1 MGKYLK
7 KHAKKNILTIIQ
19 SGLVIILIVLVMLMM
34 VQIRNLQGTARVLN
48 YAGLVRGATQREV
61 KLEITGTK
69 NDELIQYLDDVL
81 SGLKYQDG
89 HYDLVRLKDE
99 NYQAKL
105 DVQMNYWQSLKRE
118 IAKIRENGYE
128 NTDIVKMS
136 ETYFGLADD
145 TVSAAERYSETIASR
160 IRWLEIFSVIDM
172 VALGVVIIQQTVSAI
187 RLARKNKVLE
197 QKAYIDLHTGLP
209 NKSRCEE
216 LMRDVE
222 FITEPTACIM
232 FDLNNLKHV
241 NDTMGHSVGDQLIAN
256 FARLLRGAVPA
267 KDFVG
272 RYGGDEFIAIL
283 YQTDRRGVKNVLLA
297 LQENVDEFNDH
308 GKGERVSYAQGWAI
322 SSDYSHCTLQT
333 LFDAADK
340 YMYTNKQREKLGRQ
354 D

>member
-1 MGKYLK
+1 MGRYLK
-7 KHAKKNILTIIQ
+7 NHAKKNILTIIQ

-69 NDELIQYLDDVL
+69 NDELIQYLDNVL

-118 IAKIRENGYE
+118 IAKVRENGYE

-172 VALGVVIIQQTVSAI
+172 VALGV
-187 RLARKNKVLE
+187 
-197 QKAYIDLHTGLP
+197 
-209 NKSRCEE
+209 
-216 LMRDVE
+216 
-222 FITEPTACIM
+222 
-232 FDLNNLKHV
+232 
-241 NDTMGHSVGDQLIAN
+241 
-256 FARLLRGAVPA
+256 VPA

>member
-7 KHAKKNILTIIQ
+7 NHAKKNILTIIQ

-48 YAGLVRGATQREV
+48 YAGLV
-61 KLEITGTK
+61 
-69 NDELIQYLDDVL
+69 
-81 SGLKYQDG
+81 
-89 HYDLVRLKDE
+89 
-99 NYQAKL
+99 
-105 DVQMNYWQSLKRE
+105 
-118 IAKIRENGYE
+118 
-128 NTDIVKMS
+128 
-136 ETYFGLADD
+136 
-145 TVSAAERYSETIASR
+145 
-160 IRWLEIFSVIDM
+160 
-172 VALGVVIIQQTVSAI
+172 
-187 RLARKNKVLE
+187 
-197 QKAYIDLHTGLP
+197 
-209 NKSRCEE
+209 
-216 LMRDVE
+216 
-222 FITEPTACIM
+222 
-232 FDLNNLKHV
+232 
-241 NDTMGHSVGDQLIAN
+241 
-256 FARLLRGAVPA
+256 RGAVPA

-308 GKGERVSYAQGWAI
+308 GKGDRVSYAQGWAI